1 MKKYKTY
8 LYNYWD
14 IILFF
19 ILMLTKLL
27 TYGSKL
33 QLNHF
38 KYSRILYPSI
48 ASILLVIALSLIFKR
63 KGRFVFLL
71 LFNILISIIII
82 GDLNY
87 FRYFKDL
94 FSLPILI
101 NSFQLGAV
109 GSSVLELFNFWDL
122 VYILDILIL
131 IPLFLSLKRKGIF
144 SENNYKFDYKLIII
158 PLIIAI
164 PIEFISFYKLS
175 QEQPRL
181 ISTMYNKVYIA
192 EKLGV
197 LNYHYIDFYCSST
210 NFIKRKMPVSSN
222 KKEDIKNVLAQ
233 KNTSYYNSSKYK
245 DIYEGKNVILIQVE
259 ALQNFVINKKIN
271 NKEIT
276 PNLNKFLNKS
286 LYFNN
291 YFYQIASGS
300 TSDAEFITNNSL
312 YPAASGA
319 AYFLYA
325 GNHFNSLPSALK
337 EKGYNTAAFHGY
349 KESFWNRNLMYKN
362 MNIDRFYSEKDY
374 KKDEKIGLGLSDKCF
389 LNETIGKMK
398 KLKEPYFSFVVTLTS
413 HFPYEVTDKY
423 GEFDVGE
430 YEGTLL
436 GNYMKSIHYTDEQLG
451 VFLDKLEKENIL
463 ANSIIAIYGDHYAI
477 PRENEK
483 DLSNFLGKDIDELNW
498 IELQKV
504 PLIIHTPD
512 EKLKGTNNEYCGQI
526 DLYPT
531 LANLLNIKNNTMF
544 GRDLLNN
551 KNESVIFRNGSFT
564 DGKVFYISPIN
575 TYYDIKAHK
584 KINETEELKAKK
596 DNAISELNSSD
607 NILKHDLLKNN
618 KLN

>member
-33 QLNHF
+33 QLKHF
-38 KYSRILYPSI
+38 KYSRILYPAI
-48 ASILLVIALSLIFKR
+48 ASILLVIALSLILKR
-63 KGRFVFLL
+63 KGRFIFLL

-131 IPLFLSLKRKGIF
+131 IPLFLALKRKGIF

-158 PLIIAI
+158 TLIIAI
-164 PIEFISFYKLS
+164 PIEFINFYKLS
-175 QEQPRL
+175 QEQPKL

-233 KNTSYYNSSKYK
+233 KNTSYNFSKYK
-245 DIYEGKNVILIQVE
+245 GIYEYKNVMLIQVE

-291 YFYQIASGS
+291 YFYQIASGN

-325 GNHFNSLPSALK
+325 GNHFNSLPSKLK

-349 KESFWNRNLMYKN
+349 KENFWNRNLMYKN
-362 MNIDRFYSEKDY
+362 MDIDKFYSEKDY
-374 KKDEKIGLGLSDKCF
+374 KIDEKIGLGLSDKYF
-389 LNETIGKMK
+389 LNETIEKMK

-413 HFPYEVTDKY
+413 HFPYEATDKY

-512 EKLKGTNNEYCGQI
+512 EKLKGINNEYCGQI

-544 GRDLLNN
+544 GRDLLNS

-564 DGKVFYISPIN
+564 NGNVFYISPIN
-575 TYYDIKAHK
+575 TYYDIKTHK

>member
-33 QLNHF
+33 QLEHF
-38 KYSRILYPSI
+38 KYSRILYPAI
-48 ASILLVIALSLIFKR
+48 GSILLVIALCLIFKR
-63 KGRFVFLL
+63 KGRFIFLL

-122 VYILDILIL
+122 IYILDILIL
-131 IPLFLSLKRKGIF
+131 IPLFLTLKSKCIF
-144 SENNYKFDYKLIII
+144 PQNNYKFDYKLIII
-158 PLIIAI
+158 TLIIAI

-175 QEQPRL
+175 QEQPKL

-233 KNTSYYNSSKYK
+233 KNTSYNSSKYK
-245 DIYEGKNVILIQVE
+245 DIYGGKNVILIQVE

-325 GNHFNSLPSALK
+325 GNHFNSLPSELK
-337 EKGYNTAAFHGY
+337 KKGYNTAAFHGY
-349 KESFWNRNLMYKN
+349 KENFWNRNLMYKN
-362 MNIDRFYSEKDY
+362 INIDRFYSEKDY
-374 KKDEKIGLGLSDKCF
+374 KKDGKIGLGLSDKCF
-389 LNETIGKMK
+389 LNETIEKIK

-413 HFPYEVTDKY
+413 HFPYEATDKY

-544 GRDLLNN
+544 GRDLLNS

-564 DGKVFYISPIN
+564 DGKVFYISPTN
-575 TYYDIKAHK
+575 TYYDIKTHK
-584 KINETEELKAKK
+584 EISETEELKAKK
-596 DNAISELNSSD
+596 NNAISELNSSD

>member
-27 TYGSKL
+27 TYGNKL

-38 KYSRILYPSI
+38 KYNRILYPSI
-48 ASILLVIALSLIFKR
+48 ASILLIIALSFIFKR
-63 KGRFVFLL
+63 KSRFIFLI
-71 LFNILISIIII
+71 LFNILISITII

-94 FSLPILI
+94 FSLSVLI
-101 NSFQLGAV
+101 NSFQLGSV
-109 GSSVLELFNFWDL
+109 GSSVLELFNLWDL

-131 IPLFLSLKRKGIF
+131 IPFFFVLKKKGVF
-144 SENNYKFDYKLIII
+144 CEDNYKFHYKLIII

-197 LNYHYIDFYCSST
+197 LNYHYIDFYSSST
-210 NFIKRKMPVSSN
+210 NFIKRKIPVSAN
-222 KKEDIKNVLAQ
+222 KKESIKNVLAQ
-233 KNTSYYNSSKYK
+233 KDTSYNSSKYK
-245 DIYEGKNVILIQVE
+245 GIYENKNVILIQIE
-259 ALQNFVINKKIN
+259 ALQNFVINKEIN

-276 PNLNKFLNKS
+276 PNLNKFLKKS

-312 YPAASGA
+312 YPASSGA

-325 GNHFNSLPSALK
+325 GNHFNSLPSKLK
-337 EKGYNTAAFHGY
+337 EKGYNTSVFHGY
-349 KESFWNRNLMYKN
+349 KETFWNRNLMYKN
-362 MNIDRFYSEKDY
+362 MNIDKFYSEKDY
-374 KKDEKIGLGLSDKCF
+374 KIDEKIGLGLSDKCF
-389 LNETIGKMK
+389 LNETVEKMK
-398 KLKEPYFSFVVTLTS
+398 KLKEPYFSFIITLTS
-413 HFPYEVTDKY
+413 HFPYDATDKY

-436 GNYMKSIHYTDEQLG
+436 GNYMKSIHYTDDQLG

-463 ANSIIAIYGDHYAI
+463 DNSIIAIYGDHYAI

-512 EKLKGTNNEYCGQI
+512 EKLKGVENGYCGQI

-531 LANLLNIKNNTMF
+531 LANLLNIKNNVMF

-551 KNESVIFRNGSFT
+551 KDKSVIFRNGSFT
-564 DGKVFYISPIN
+564 DGKVFYISPVN
-575 TYYDIKAHK
+575 SYYDIKTHN
-584 KINETEELKAKK
+584 KISETEELKTKK
-596 DNAISELNSSD
+596 DNVVSELNSSD